1 MVGYIFAI
9 VSLLIIRY
17 IFKKKISKYAASE
30 EDKTA
35 MRKKAVQSIV
45 ERLYYFRSIGK
56 PDSQLVKMLRSR
68 TRDFIGD
75 QIQREDEMNR
85 MVREEKERKENAKM
99 KELMAEANQ
108 KLLDQQFSQPCDW
121 PTELSHDKFLGQEVC

>member
-1 MVGYIFAI
+1 
-9 VSLLIIRY
+9 
-17 IFKKKISKYAASE
+17 
-30 EDKTA
+30 
-35 MRKKAVQSIV
+35 MRKKAVQSVV

-85 MVREEKERKENAKM
+85 IVREEKERKENAKM